1 MDTIGLEY
9 LAKKLGALTGIPV
22 RIYKGKEEIFYYST
36 VSIPKDPLLLYLDQV
51 FSIKENV
58 GYYMTKNLH
67 TFGVVRKDDYRYIIG
82 PSLEIQE
89 DEKSL
94 KIMAFDLGIEKNQT
108 MDFINAVKSI
118 TRMPLPSLLEVLLAV
133 NFFLNGEMKE
143 LHELTLSDSIQE
155 ELKHI
160 LEKETKGKEIDR
172 VSQSQYEESPPNQEE
187 HNTYA
192 QEQEIM
198 MLIRKGETEKLKD
211 WISSAPAI
219 RGGTIAVDGLR
230 QVKNM
235 FVVSV
240 TLASRA
246 AIQGGVDPVTAL
258 SVSDGFIKRCELLYS
273 VEKITNLQYLMV
285 LEYAGMVRRVR
296 QKDYTSPLVMKV
308 ANYVVAHITEPLT
321 TEQISDA
328 LYLSRPY
335 LSSRF
340 HKEAGRTLYSFIMDE
355 KIEEAKRLILYSGRS
370 ISSISQYLGFS
381 SLGHFSSLFKKNT
394 GYSPTEFRSL

>member
-108 MDFINAVKSI
+108 MVFINAVKSI

-321 TEQISDA
+321 TEQIADA

>member
-240 TLASRA
+240 TLSSRA

-308 ANYVVAHITEPLT
+308 ANYVVAHITDPLT
-321 TEQISDA
+321 TEQIADA

>member
-321 TEQISDA
+321 TEQIADA

-340 HKEAGRTLYSFIMDE
+340 HKEAGRTVYSFIMDE

>member
-89 DEKSL
+89 DEQSL

-321 TEQISDA
+321 TEQIADA

>member
-160 LEKETKGKEIDR
+160 LEKETKGNEIDR

-321 TEQISDA
+321 TEQIADA

>member
-308 ANYVVAHITEPLT
+308 ANYAVSHITDSLT
-321 TEQISDA
+321 TEQIADA
-328 LYLSRPY
+328 LFLSRPY

>member
-321 TEQISDA
+321 TEQIADT

-340 HKEAGRTLYSFIMDE
+340 HKEAGKTLYSFIIDE

>member
-94 KIMAFDLGIEKNQT
+94 KIMAYDLGIEKNQT

-321 TEQISDA
+321 TEQIADA

>member
-321 TEQISDA
+321 TEQIADA

-355 KIEEAKRLILYSGRS
+355 KIEEAKRLILYSGSS

>member
-108 MDFINAVKSI
+108 MDFINAVRSI
-118 TRMPLPSLLEVLLAV
+118 TKMPLPSLLEVLLAV

-246 AIQGGVDPVTAL
+246 AIQGGVDPETAL

-321 TEQISDA
+321 TEQIADA

>member
-133 NFFLNGEMKE
+133 NFFLNGEIKE

-321 TEQISDA
+321 TEQIADA

>member
-308 ANYVVAHITEPLT
+308 ANYVVAHITDPLT
-321 TEQISDA
+321 TEQIADA

>member
-198 MLIRKGETEKLKD
+198 MLIRKGETEKLKE

-321 TEQISDA
+321 TEQIADA

>member
-1 MDTIGLEY
+1 M
-9 LAKKLGALTGIPV
+9 AKKLGALTGIPV

-133 NFFLNGEMKE
+133 NLFLNGEMKE

-321 TEQISDA
+321 TEQIADA

>member
-36 VSIPKDPLLLYLDQV
+36 VSIPKDPLILYLDQV

-246 AIQGGVDPVTAL
+246 TIQGGVDPVTAL

-321 TEQISDA
+321 TEQIADA

>member
-94 KIMAFDLGIEKNQT
+94 KIMAFDLGIEKNKT

-321 TEQISDA
+321 TEQIADA

>member
-118 TRMPLPSLLEVLLAV
+118 KRMPLPSLLEVLLAV

-321 TEQISDA
+321 TEQIADA

-340 HKEAGRTLYSFIMDE
+340 HKEAERTLYSFIMDE

>member
-321 TEQISDA
+321 TEQIADA

-381 SLGHFSSLFKKNT
+381 SLVHFSSLFKKNT

>member
-9 LAKKLGALTGIPV
+9 LAKKLGALTCIPV

-246 AIQGGVDPVTAL
+246 AIQGGVDPVSAL

-321 TEQISDA
+321 TEQIADA

-335 LSSRF
+335 LASRF

-381 SLGHFSSLFKKNT
+381 SLGHFSSLFKKTT

>member
-22 RIYKGKEEIFYYST
+22 RIYKGKEEIFCYST

-172 VSQSQYEESPPNQEE
+172 VSQSQYEQSPPNQEE

-321 TEQISDA
+321 TEQIADA

>member
-192 QEQEIM
+192 HEQEIM

-321 TEQISDA
+321 TEQIADA

>member
-321 TEQISDA
+321 TEQIADA

-355 KIEEAKRLILYSGRS
+355 KIKEAKRLILYSGRS

>member
-160 LEKETKGKEIDR
+160 LEKERKGKEIDR

-219 RGGTIAVDGLR
+219 RGGTLAVDGLR

-321 TEQISDA
+321 TEQIADA

>member
-58 GYYMTKNLH
+58 GYYMTRNLH

-321 TEQISDA
+321 TEQIADA

>member
-118 TRMPLPSLLEVLLAV
+118 TRMPLPSLLEVILAV

-321 TEQISDA
+321 TEQIADA

>member
-246 AIQGGVDPVTAL
+246 TIQGGVDPVTAL

-321 TEQISDA
+321 TEQIADA

>member
-108 MDFINAVKSI
+108 MDFINAVKSF

-321 TEQISDA
+321 TEQIADA

>member
-321 TEQISDA
+321 TEQIADA

-340 HKEAGRTLYSFIMDE
+340 HKEAGKTLYSFIMDE
-355 KIEEAKRLILYSGRS
+355 KIEEAKRLIIYSGRS

-394 GYSPTEFRSL
+394 GYTPTEYRNL

>member
-321 TEQISDA
+321 TEQIADA

-394 GYSPTEFRSL
+394 GYYPTEFRSL

>member
-36 VSIPKDPLLLYLDQV
+36 VSIPKDPLILYLDQV

-321 TEQISDA
+321 TEQIADA

-381 SLGHFSSLFKKNT
+381 SLGHFSSLIKKNT

>member
-198 MLIRKGETEKLKD
+198 MLIRRGETEKLKN

-321 TEQISDA
+321 TEQIADA

>member
-1 MDTIGLEY
+1 M
-9 LAKKLGALTGIPV
+9 
-22 RIYKGKEEIFYYST
+22 
-36 VSIPKDPLLLYLDQV
+36 
-51 FSIKENV
+51 
-58 GYYMTKNLH
+58 
-67 TFGVVRKDDYRYIIG
+67 
-82 PSLEIQE
+82 
-89 DEKSL
+89 
-94 KIMAFDLGIEKNQT
+94 
-108 MDFINAVKSI
+108 
-118 TRMPLPSLLEVLLAV
+118 

-246 AIQGGVDPVTAL
+246 AIQGGVDPVTVL

-273 VEKITNLQYLMV
+273 VEKITNG
-285 LEYAGMVRRVR
+285 A
-296 QKDYTSPLVMKV
+296 V
-308 ANYVVAHITEPLT
+308 A
-321 TEQISDA
+321 
-328 LYLSRPY
+328 
-335 LSSRF
+335 
-340 HKEAGRTLYSFIMDE
+340 RTI
-355 KIEEAKRLILYSGRS
+355 
-370 ISSISQYLGFS
+370 
-381 SLGHFSSLFKKNT
+381 
-394 GYSPTEFRSL
+394 

>member
-67 TFGVVRKDDYRYIIG
+67 TFGVVRKDDYRYILG

-321 TEQISDA
+321 TEQIADA

>member
-108 MDFINAVKSI
+108 MDFINAIKSI

-321 TEQISDA
+321 TEQIADA